1 MKANFETGL
10 KVCSRCKRELSLDNF
25 SRDSRQIDKLNCRC
39 RDCVSNTSKKYR
51 QTEAGKE
58 ALKRSSKKYC
68 ENHKEK
74 VKERQKIYRQTHIK
88 TESQILRE
96 KEYHRIWDSRYLKTE
111 KGREVRKRSCKKWR
125 SSKLKDYRR
134 CKYKEDINYKIITL
148 ARGRLRYAL
157 KNSSKKL
164 KTLDLLGCSLED
176 LRKHLENQFVEG
188 MTWDNYGS
196 FWDVDHIIPC
206 SYFDLTKEE
215 NQRICL
221 NFRNLQPLLKEENR
235 FIKRDN
241 VPENVE
247 ELVEFL
253 RRII

>member
-1 MKANFETGL
+1 M
-10 KVCSRCKRELSLDNF
+10 
-25 SRDSRQIDKLNCRC
+25 
-39 RDCVSNTSKKYR
+39 
-51 QTEAGKE
+51 
-58 ALKRSSKKYC
+58 
-68 ENHKEK
+68 
-74 VKERQKIYRQTHIK
+74 
-88 TESQILRE
+88 
-96 KEYHRIWDSRYLKTE
+96 
-111 KGREVRKRSCKKWR
+111 
-125 SSKLKDYRR
+125 KDYRR

-215 NQRICL
+215 NQRICF

>member
-58 ALKRSSKKYC
+58 ALKRNSKKYC

-111 KGREVRKRSCKKWR
+111 KGREVRKRSCK
-125 SSKLKDYRR
+125 
-134 CKYKEDINYKIITL
+134 N
-148 ARGRLRYAL
+148 G
-157 KNSSKKL
+157 
-164 KTLDLLGCSLED
+164 DLL
-176 LRKHLENQFVEG
+176 N
-188 MTWDNYGS
+188 
-196 FWDVDHIIPC
+196 
-206 SYFDLTKEE
+206 
-215 NQRICL
+215 
-221 NFRNLQPLLKEENR
+221 
-235 FIKRDN
+235 
-241 VPENVE
+241 
-247 ELVEFL
+247 
-253 RRII
+253 